1 MSFSLNDARRTMRQG
16 WPHVREWQT
25 RIQAQTI
32 GIWSSKPMDHRH
44 RINVII
50 SMKLD
55 KKDLLILESL
65 QRDARQ
71 SLAAIGKRIGLSQPA
86 MSERV
91 RKLEDAGV
99 IEGYGAHINLR
110 AIGIG
115 LQAIIRIQTTH
126 AGIRKY
132 VKLFEEMPEVLEADR
147 VTGEDCFI
155 VRCAIAE
162 PLDLERVVDALAMHG
177 GVTTSLVLSSPVR
190 KTATV
195 LAAGRSSG

>member
-1 MSFSLNDARRTMRQG
+1 MLDNGSAPSK
-16 WPHVREWQT
+16 REPSESDPQNRWIIAT
-25 RIQAQTI
+25 RAT
-32 GIWSSKPMDHRH
+32 RH
-44 RINVII
+44 TA
-50 SMKLD
+50 MKLD
-55 KKDLLILESL
+55 KKDLLILEAL

-99 IEGYGAHINLR
+99 IEGYSARVNLR
-110 AIGIG
+110 AIGVG
-115 LQAIIRIQTTH
+115 LQALIRIQTTH
-126 AGIRKY
+126 AGISQY
-132 VKLFEEMPEVLEADR
+132 VQLFENMPEVLEADR

-162 PLDLERVVDALAMHG
+162 PKDLERVVDALAVHG
-177 GVTTSLVLSSPVR
+177 SVTTSLVLSSPVR

-195 LAAGRSSG
+195 LATRRA

>member
-1 MSFSLNDARRTMRQG
+1 
-16 WPHVREWQT
+16 
-25 RIQAQTI
+25 
-32 GIWSSKPMDHRH
+32 
-44 RINVII
+44 
-50 SMKLD
+50 MKLD
-55 KKDLLILESL
+55 KKDLLILEAL

-99 IEGYGAHINLR
+99 IEGYGARVNLR

-126 AGIRKY
+126 AGIAKY
-132 VKLFEEMPEVLEADR
+132 VKLFEDMPEVLEADR

-162 PLDLERVVDALAMHG
+162 PKDLERVVDALAVHG

-190 KTATV
+190 KATTV
-195 LAAGRSSG
+195 LAVRRA